1 MVLASWTLLIKPI
14 ICKEDII
21 AFPLAKSNIPIK
33 RLAKFSLSL
42 ISDSIMIKK
51 HELIYPFI
59 EKEVTH
65 VTYTNDKIPV
75 PILCTSIDCDSIVV
89 LSQIGV
95 FNIKISITYIYFPPM
110 GEVSIS
116 WIQKSTDM
124 KTNNVDAM
132 IYVDNIHI

>member
-1 MVLASWTLLIKPI
+1 MVLTSWTLLIKPI
-14 ICKEDII
+14 SCKVDII
-21 AFPLAKSNIPIK
+21 AFPLTKSK
-33 RLAKFSLSL
+33 LLTERLAEFSLSL
-42 ISDSIMIKK
+42 IGNSIIIKK
-51 HELIYPFI
+51 HKLIHPFI

-65 VTYTNDKIPV
+65 VTYTNDEILV